1 MTSEQRL
8 LELKELI
15 TPYVEDKEN
24 LEFLSLES
32 DFIKDLKVN
41 SANLV
46 DIVLDIEEK
55 YNIEIDTISME
66 NMTDVKSALQIIE
79 KKLAEK

>member
-1 MTSEQRL
+1 MNTEQRL
-8 LELKELI
+8 AELKELI

-24 LEFLSLES
+24 LEILSLES

-55 YNIEIDTISME
+55 YDIEIDTISME
-66 NMTDVKSALQIIE
+66 NMTDVKAALDIIE
-79 KKLAEK
+79 SKLAAK

>member
-1 MTSEQRL
+1 MTTEQRL

-24 LEFLSLES
+24 LEVLSLES

-55 YNIEIDTISME
+55 YHIEIDTISME
-66 NMTDVKSALQIIE
+66 NMTDVKSALEIIATKLSE
-79 KKLAEK
+79 K

>member
-24 LEFLSLES
+24 LEILSLES

>member
-1 MTSEQRL
+1 MTTEQRL

-24 LEFLSLES
+24 LKTLSLKS

-46 DIVLDIEEK
+46 DIILDIEEK

-66 NMTDVKSALQIIE
+66 NMTNVQSSLDIIE
-79 KKLAEK
+79 DKLNTK

>member
-1 MTSEQRL
+1 MTTDQRL

-24 LEFLSLES
+24 LKILSLES

-55 YNIEIDTISME
+55 YAIEIDTISME
-66 NMTDVKSALQIIE
+66 NMTNVQSALDIIE
-79 KKLAEK
+79 NKLNSK